1 MMVVFGIWCSWWWW
15 DALTLLLLLF
25 CLKTQAKALEEAAAA
40 AATAKK
46 GKKGK
51 KGAVEEEVEEVKPES
66 SDPDHP
72 VQDGHFLW
80 ETIYPQGKQGSFLC
94 GAG

>member
-1 MMVVFGIWCSWWWW
+1 MVVVGRTDIVFIM
-15 DALTLLLLLF
+15 F
-25 CLKTQAKALEEAAAA
+25 CLKTQAKALEEAEAA

-51 KGAVEEEVEEVKPES
+51 KGAVEEEVEEVQPES

-72 VQDGHFLW
+72 AQDGHFLW
-80 ETIYPQGKQGSFLC
+80 ETIYPQGKHGSFLC
-94 GAG
+94 GVG

>member
-1 MMVVFGIWCSWWWW
+1 
-15 DALTLLLLLF
+15 
-25 CLKTQAKALEEAAAA
+25 LEEAEAA